1 MRRGELVMTD
11 PQAGRAAP
19 WLSIIGVG
27 EDGVEGLSPVARG
40 LISGA
45 ELVVGGHRHLALVA
59 ALIRGET
66 RVWASPLAATLPALL
81 ARRGRPVAVLA
92 SGDPFQFGVGATL
105 ARHVAPGEM
114 RVLPQPSSL
123 SLAAAR
129 LGVALQDCAVVSL
142 CGRPLATL
150 RPALQPGARVLVLS
164 ADGETPR
171 AVCAALVDWGLGGS
185 RVTVLEALGGP
196 RERRRTCVAEGY
208 DLTDVDP
215 LNLFA
220 IEVAAGPG
228 ARVLPRAPGLPDD
241 WFEHDGQITKREVRA
256 LTLSSLRPV
265 AGALLWDIGCGSG
278 SVAIEWLLADPRTCA
293 IALDAD
299 AERAARAARNA
310 ERLGVPRLEVRVGRA
325 PEALASLPPPDAIF
339 IGGGA
344 RDRTLIDA
352 CWAALPRGG
361 RLVVNAVALETQQA
375 LISVWQDHSG
385 ELCRLSLER
394 PGPLGGLHALRPA
407 LPILHWA
414 GVKP

>member
-1 MRRGELVMTD
+1 MKD
-11 PQAGRAAP
+11 PQSGRVAP

-27 EDGVEGLSPVARG
+27 EDGVEGLGDAARE
-40 LISGA
+40 LISAA
-45 ELVVGGHRHLALVA
+45 ELVVAGRRHLELA
-59 ALIRGET
+59 APLIRGET
-66 RVWASPLAATLPALL
+66 RVWASPLAATLPELL

-92 SGDPFQFGVGATL
+92 SGDPFHFGVGATL
-105 ARHVAPGEM
+105 ARHVAPAEM

-171 AVCAALVDWGLGGS
+171 AVCAALADWGLGAS

-196 RERRRTCVAEGY
+196 RERRRTCAAETY
-208 DLTDVDP
+208 DLADVDP
-215 LNLFA
+215 LNLLA

-228 ARVLPRAPGLPDD
+228 VRVLPHAPGLPDD

-256 LTLSSLRPV
+256 LTLSSLRPM
-265 AGALLWDIGCGSG
+265 AGELLWDIGCGSG
-278 SVAIEWLLADPRTCA
+278 SVAIEWLLAHPGTRA

-299 AERAARAARNA
+299 VERATRAGRNA
-310 ERLGVPRLEVRVGRA
+310 ERLGVPHLEVRVGRA
-325 PEALASLPPPDAIF
+325 PEALAGLPAPAAIF

-344 RDRTLIDA
+344 RDRILIDA

-375 LISVWQDHSG
+375 LVSVWQDHGG

-407 LPILHWA
+407 LPIIHWA
-414 GVKP
+414 GVKA